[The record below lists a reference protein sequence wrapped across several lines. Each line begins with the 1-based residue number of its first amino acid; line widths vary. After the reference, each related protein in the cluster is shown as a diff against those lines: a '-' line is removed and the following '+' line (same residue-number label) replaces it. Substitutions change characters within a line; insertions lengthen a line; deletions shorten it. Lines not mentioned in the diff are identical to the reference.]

1 MAEEKTKKPNTMQ
14 EELEIPSGINVAL
27 DGNEIIFSKDN
38 KEVKRI
44 LNNRINVNVEGNKIV
59 LSSKKATKR
68 EKKILYTLKAHIK
81 NAFEGLTKGFRYKL
95 QAVSVH
101 FPMTVEVDK
110 TNNQILVKNFLG
122 EKKPR
127 VITIIKGVEVKV
139 NKEHIEVE
147 SADIEK
153 AGQVAANI
161 EKGTKIRFRDRRIF
175 QDGIFITEK
184 PGVVYS

>member
-1 MAEEKTKKPNTMQ
+1 MADQKTKKLKKMQ
-14 EELEIPSGINVAL
+14 EELEIPSGINTIIR
-27 DGNEIIFSKDN
+27 GNEITLSKGD
-38 KEVKRI
+38 KKLKRI
-44 LNNRINVNVEGNKIV
+44 LNNRINIKVEGNKIV
-59 LSSKKATKR
+59 LSTNKATKR

-81 NAFEGLTKGFRYKL
+81 NSFDGLINGFKYKL

-110 TNNQILVKNFLG
+110 TNNQLLVKNFLG

-127 VITIIKGVEVKV
+127 VITIIPGVEVKV

-161 EKGTKIRFRDRRIF
+161 EKGTKVRFRDRRIF

-184 PGVVYS
+184 PGVNY